1 MISILR
7 DYLVNYTALLPADVD
22 KICATFVPKKFKAD
36 EDVIAVNSK
45 VTLIGFIVEG
55 ILRAVEH
62 KPSGERVIHYFLPE
76 FHFFSEANGL
86 FRNKPAKLAIE
97 AATPATILC
106 STIEELYTMRHAIQ
120 GMEQTLNENKERELV
135 DIIEAQEILHKGKSE
150 DRYLAFLEQN
160 PGLVN
165 RLKDKD
171 IASYL
176 GISKYTLSHVKKR
189 TIRKIS
195 KK

>member
-7 DYLVNYTALLPADVD
+7 QYLIDHTELKQDDIELICSTFKLYT
-22 KICATFVPKKFKAD
+22 FKQD
-36 EDVIAVNSK
+36 EVVIEINSR
-45 VTLIGFIVEG
+45 VTMIGFILDG

-62 KPSGERVIHYFLPE
+62 KPSGERTIHYFITE
-76 FHFFSEANGL
+76 NHFFSEANGL

-106 STIEELYTMRHAIQ
+106 SSIEELYAMRKNMD
-120 GMEQTLNENKERELV
+120 GLEQALNENKERELV
-135 DIIEAQEILHKGKSE
+135 DIIEAQEILHKGKSLE
-150 DRYLAFLEQN
+150 RYMAFIKQNRGLA
-160 PGLVN
+160 N

-176 GISKYTLSHVKKR
+176 GISKYTLSHVKKS
-189 TIRKIS
+189 I
-195 KK
+195 